1 MIKYL
6 IIENEYFAA
15 RNLIRIISGLRP
27 DYKPAFCLES
37 VEDAVDLLRSD
48 PDIDLIFMDVE
59 LVDGNCF
66 DIVSQVEI
74 KVPVIFTT
82 AYSDFAIKAFRLN
95 SVDYLLKP
103 LSEEAVEKAIL
114 KFERF
119 HTGDTATLPQPPPS
133 VPSPKSRLL
142 FSEGDN
148 YSYIS
153 TEELAMVQSED
164 KYVFLHMFSGKKHIT
179 DYANLNAVEEDL
191 DKNQFFRIS
200 RNLIVN
206 IKLITAVRKHFKGR
220 LKVTINYNG
229 KYSDIVISSARKDT
243 FLQWLGGHKAD

>member
-1 MIKYL
+1 MTKYL

-15 RNLIRIISGLRP
+15 RNLIRIISNLRP

-37 VEDAVDLLRSD
+37 VEDAVDLLRTD

-82 AYSDFAIKAFRLN
+82 AYSDFALKAFILY

-103 LSEEAVEKAIL
+103 LTEEAVEKAIQ

-119 HTGDTATLPQPPPS
+119 QAGSAAIVPQPIQQPS
-133 VPSPKSRLL
+133 SHKSRILI
-142 FSEGDN
+142 SEGDN

-153 TEELAMVQSED
+153 TEDLAMIQSED
-164 KYVFLHMFSGKKHIT
+164 KYVFLHMFSGKRHIT

-200 RNLIVN
+200 RNMIVN
-206 IKLITAVRKHFKGR
+206 IRLITSVRKHFKGR

-229 KYSDIVISSARKDT
+229 KHSDIVISSARKDT